1 MEQKPFIPK
10 ARLRRLNIRLS
21 QQEWDKV
28 HKLSSSSTCRSVS
41 DYARKVLSEKPVKVF
56 YRNRSFDE
64 FEEQMIILLP
74 RLEAFGESFDQL
86 VKKIPY
92 MTNYPYTK
100 EMLSSLLEYG
110 REFSKTAGEIKLFIE
125 KLANDATQNNV
136 V

>member
-1 MEQKPFIPK
+1 MEQQPLIRK

-28 HKLSSSSTCRSVS
+28 HKLSSMSTCRSVS

-64 FEEQMIILLP
+64 FEEQMTILLP
-74 RLEAFGESFDQL
+74 RLEAFGESMDEL

-92 MTNYPYTK
+92 MTNYPYTR
-100 EMLSSLLEYG
+100 EMLASILEYG
-110 REFSKTAGEIKLFIE
+110 REFAKTAAEIKLHIE
-125 KLANDATQNNV
+125 KLARQCDQK
-136 V
+136 